1 MLRKC
6 CQQLNQYS
14 HGYVATSY
22 EEGVPLLIQ
31 SYYLI
36 EEYHLSNLIIFIERA
51 AGPLSLSGPNGQP

>member
-14 HGYVATSY
+14 HGY